1 MAPSGAGWAQRCG
14 EEGTWPRG
22 GGRGPD
28 PEAGVLPAGAAVSSS
43 RGACVCGSGPAVPR
57 AWSGVVGRRIGAP
70 GETRRDGVLALCS
83 RPLVQTGL

>member
-28 PEAGVLPAGAAVSSS
+28 PAAGVLPAGLQFPAHAAHASVVPIQRSPEP
-43 RGACVCGSGPAVPR
+43 GAES
-57 AWSGVVGRRIGAP
+57 W
-70 GETRRDGVLALCS
+70 GEG
-83 RPLVQTGL
+83 